1 MNSQAKRASGLVLFK
16 QLMPVIGLLW
26 VFLFLRIYQIEGALP
41 YFIDELRHIER
52 GRIVWSFSEL
62 EISAQPGKFL
72 LYYWL
77 GLFELPLHEPG
88 WVARTSVALFSVIGA
103 AGTYALAKQL
113 FSVATGYLSLI
124 ILVSLPFMLFYE
136 RLALSDPLAA
146 SLVIVMMWWS
156 TIVVKYPTRHNG
168 IILGMWISLMIMAK
182 ILAAP
187 LVIMPILAVI
197 LFSPHHKLDLS
208 KRWGPQIMQ
217 LWTVYR
223 PTIVATVAV
232 VGVVWG
238 IILAVYVGRGIWA
251 PETTTP
257 LVDRYLYEGVRRTT
271 GESQDAPAWKLWEKN
286 WWRFQEIVW
295 FLWGPILLGLAIIA
309 TPLLLK
315 FHWRKY
321 VYLVVAPLI
330 IWGLVVFAAGQ
341 LTTRYLTAAGH
352 MMVILLAA
360 GTFTIRDILI
370 NRFNHRW
377 LNMVPILLIVVWIGT
392 DSAFFYH
399 KLVTDPTELDMPK
412 RDAWEY
418 FSNQT
423 GYGLQPALLDIAE
436 MPSVS
441 QGETTPLVYGM
452 VRNCQYLESH
462 IPADTEINIQCGTVH
477 NVWPRR
483 DFPNRAESYADIE
496 RMTRQYGEIYLLME
510 DLGDPPIM
518 DQWVVDAHLQFVKA
532 YPRPADGIPV
542 NLYIASPRDSLKVQ
556 DIQP

>member
-1 MNSQAKRASGLVLFK
+1 MNSRSKQTSGLVMFK

-26 VFLFLRIYQIEGALP
+26 VFLFLRIYHIEGILP

-62 EISAQPGKFL
+62 EISAHPGKFL

-77 GLFELPLHEPG
+77 GLFELPLHQPG
-88 WVARTSVALFSVIGA
+88 WIARTSVALFSVIGA
-103 AGTYALAKQL
+103 AGTYALAKRL
-113 FSVATGYLSLI
+113 FSVATAYLSLI
-124 ILVSLPFMLFYE
+124 ILISLPFMLFYE

-146 SLVIVMMWWS
+146 SLAIVMMWWS
-156 TIVVKYPTRHNG
+156 TIVVKYPTRRNG
-168 IILGMWISLMIMAK
+168 IILGVWISLMIMAK

-187 LVIMPILAVI
+187 LVIMPVLAVL
-197 LFSPHHKLDLS
+197 LFNPHHTLDLRKKWWS
-208 KRWGPQIMQ
+208 QIRQ

-223 PTIVATVAV
+223 PAIVATVIV

-238 IILAVYVGRGIWA
+238 FILAVYVSRGILV
-251 PETTTP
+251 PEKTTP

-286 WWRFQEIVW
+286 WWRFQEIIW

-321 VYLVVAPLI
+321 VYLVIAPLI

-360 GTFTIRDILI
+360 GTFTIRDILAT
-370 NRFNHRW
+370 RFNNRW
-377 LNMVPILLIVVWIGT
+377 LNMVPVLLIVIWIGT
-392 DSAFFYH
+392 DSVLFYD
-399 KLVTDPTELDMPK
+399 KLVTDPTELEMPQ
-412 RDAWEY
+412 RDTWEY

-423 GYGLQPALLDIAE
+423 GYGLQPALLDIAK

-441 QGETTPLVYGM
+441 RGETKPLVYGM

-462 IPADTEINIQCGTVH
+462 IPDDMAINIKCGTVH

-496 RMTRQYGEIYLLME
+496 MMTRQYDEIYLLME
-510 DLGDPPIM
+510 DLGEPPII
-518 DQWVVDAHLQFVKA
+518 DKWKLDAHLDYVKTYA
-532 YPRPADGIPV
+532 RPYDGIPV
-542 NLYIASPRDSLKVQ
+542 NLYIASPRNPLNVEY
-556 DIQP
+556 IEP